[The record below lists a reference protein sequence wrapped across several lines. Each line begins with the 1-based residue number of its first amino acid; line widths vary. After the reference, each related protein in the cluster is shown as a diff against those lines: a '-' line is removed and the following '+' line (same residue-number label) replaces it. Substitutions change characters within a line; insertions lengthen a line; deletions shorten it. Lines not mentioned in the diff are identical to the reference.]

1 MSKKASF
8 SSLVA
13 GWASALRLGVILNAI
28 NDKFDNTLSRD
39 GSAPNAMQADLDMG
53 NNDILNVNEFNV
65 DSLRVQGVAI
75 TDATAIPTWRGAWT
89 TSTTYAAL
97 DIVRQDGS
105 SYICVVSHT
114 SGTFSTDLS
123 AARWELLVAKGAPG
137 AGTGDLVAANNLS
150 DVDNAATARSNLGLT
165 DTATATS
172 TTFGKSLIDDADAAT
187 ARATLGLGDVATLDV
202 GTSADNVVQLD
213 SNAKLPAVDGSQLI
227 NLTPSISGSA
237 NSLVGSR
244 TINTSY
250 QNTQGKAVLVGVNLE
265 STSVSAF
272 YLEISADNVTFY
284 KVDGRESVDNSSEY
298 AVNCVVP
305 EDWYYKV
312 TSSAGTVTIDSWLE
326 IY

>member
-75 TDATAIPTWRGAWT
+75 TDATAIPTWKGAWT
-89 TSTTYAAL
+89 TSTDYSAL
-97 DIVRQDGS
+97 DVVRQDGS

-123 AARWELLVAKGAPG
+123 AAKWELLVAKGNPG
-137 AGTGDLVAANNLS
+137 AGTGDLVASNNLS
-150 DVDNAATARSNLGLT
+150 DLDDVATARSNLGLT

-172 TTFGKSLIDDADAAT
+172 STFGKSLIDDADAAT
-187 ARATLGLGDVATLDV
+187 ARTTLGLGGLATLDV
-202 GTSADNVVQLD
+202 IDEDNMASDSAVRPPSQQSVKAFVESSATGLGVGQTWQDVSASRVGNV
-213 SNAKLPAVDGSQLI
+213 
-227 NLTPSISGSA
+227 
-237 NSLVGSR
+237 
-244 TINTSY
+244 SY
-250 QNTQGKAVLVGVNLE
+250 QNTTGKPIGVSVQG
-265 STSVSAF
+265 
-272 YLEISADNVTFY
+272 ADNGQFQVST
-284 KVDGRESVDNSSEY
+284 DNSNWVTLFIVD
-298 AVNCVVP
+298 ANTDAGNAGGTHIIP
-305 EDWYYKV
+305 PNYYYRM
-312 TSSAGTVTIDSWLE
+312 TLYSSSQVWAELR
-326 IY
+326 